1 MEISVER
8 ETILNEKTHLLK
20 VCVFEFILN
29 LLKLISKNNFY
40 FQKEIRLYQTRIEE
54 MQNTEIDLRNQ
65 ISLYNE
71 KYEEFQNALARS
83 NKVFAG
89 FKGDME
95 LVSNK
100 KLIIYKLCL

>member
-8 ETILNEKTHLLK
+8 ESILNEKTQLLK
-20 VCVFEFILN
+20 VCIIIFFSIKKITFVIKYYVFCL
-29 LLKLISKNNFY
+29 
-40 FQKEIRLYQTRIEE
+40 KEIRQYQQRIDE

-95 LVSNK
+95 LVS
-100 KLIIYKLCL
+100 

>member
-1 MEISVER
+1 LFF
-8 ETILNEKTHLLK
+8 T
-20 VCVFEFILN
+20 
-29 LLKLISKNNFY
+29 
-40 FQKEIRLYQTRIEE
+40 KEIRHYQTRIQE
-54 MQNTEIDLRNQ
+54 MQSTEIDLRNQ

-95 LVSNK
+95 LVSK
-100 KLIIYKLCL
+100 HKIYIITFIRVLY

>member
-1 MEISVER
+1 MYYYFLSIKKTSV
-8 ETILNEKTHLLK
+8 TKYCL
-20 VCVFEFILN
+20 
-29 LLKLISKNNFY
+29 
-40 FQKEIRLYQTRIEE
+40 KEIRQYQQRIDE

-95 LVSNK
+95 LVS
-100 KLIIYKLCL
+100 

>member
-1 MEISVER
+1 M
-8 ETILNEKTHLLK
+8 
-20 VCVFEFILN
+20 
-29 LLKLISKNNFY
+29 
-40 FQKEIRLYQTRIEE
+40 RIEE

-95 LVSNK
+95 LVSRSWLKHTNTILSFFSFIILDVK
-100 KLIIYKLCL
+100 KNS

>member
-1 MEISVER
+1 
-8 ETILNEKTHLLK
+8 
-20 VCVFEFILN
+20 
-29 LLKLISKNNFY
+29 
-40 FQKEIRLYQTRIEE
+40 

-95 LVSNK
+95 LVSKHKIYITTFIRVLYQDVYNK
-100 KLIIYKLCL
+100 YYLICIDVKKNSQTRKRISQLENAL

>member
-1 MEISVER
+1 
-8 ETILNEKTHLLK
+8 
-20 VCVFEFILN
+20 
-29 LLKLISKNNFY
+29 
-40 FQKEIRLYQTRIEE
+40 

-95 LVSNK
+95 LVSFK
-100 KLIIYKLCL
+100 YYIYH

>member
-1 MEISVER
+1 MLV
-8 ETILNEKTHLLK
+8 ILCFDL
-20 VCVFEFILN
+20 
-29 LLKLISKNNFY
+29 
-40 FQKEIRLYQTRIEE
+40 KEIRQYQVRIEE

-95 LVSNK
+95 LVSKNI
-100 KLIIYKLCL
+100 LSCNTR

>member
-1 MEISVER
+1 
-8 ETILNEKTHLLK
+8 
-20 VCVFEFILN
+20 
-29 LLKLISKNNFY
+29 
-40 FQKEIRLYQTRIEE
+40 

>member
-1 MEISVER
+1 
-8 ETILNEKTHLLK
+8 
-20 VCVFEFILN
+20 
-29 LLKLISKNNFY
+29 
-40 FQKEIRLYQTRIEE
+40 

-95 LVSNK
+95 LVSK
-100 KLIIYKLCL
+100 YLS

>member
-1 MEISVER
+1 
-8 ETILNEKTHLLK
+8 
-20 VCVFEFILN
+20 
-29 LLKLISKNNFY
+29 
-40 FQKEIRLYQTRIEE
+40 

-95 LVSNK
+95 LVSYK
-100 KLIIYKLCL
+100 HIIFLDIYIFYKVLFES

>member
-8 ETILNEKTHLLK
+8 ETILNEKTQLL
-20 VCVFEFILN
+20 
-29 LLKLISKNNFY
+29 
-40 FQKEIRLYQTRIEE
+40 KEIRQYQTRIEE

-95 LVSNK
+95 LMSK
-100 KLIIYKLCL
+100 KNS

>member
-1 MEISVER
+1 
-8 ETILNEKTHLLK
+8 
-20 VCVFEFILN
+20 
-29 LLKLISKNNFY
+29 
-40 FQKEIRLYQTRIEE
+40 
-54 MQNTEIDLRNQ
+54 MQATEIDLRNQ

-95 LVSNK
+95 LVSKIN
-100 KLIIYKLCL
+100 INFSN

>member
-1 MEISVER
+1 MYYYVF
-8 ETILNEKTHLLK
+8 LPLKKTTHINK
-20 VCVFEFILN
+20 YVFFL
-29 LLKLISKNNFY
+29 
-40 FQKEIRLYQTRIEE
+40 KEIRQYQQRIDE

-95 LVSNK
+95 LVS
-100 KLIIYKLCL
+100 

>member
-1 MEISVER
+1 MCYYFFSIKKTTSV
-8 ETILNEKTHLLK
+8 IKY
-20 VCVFEFILN
+20 VFCL
-29 LLKLISKNNFY
+29 
-40 FQKEIRLYQTRIEE
+40 KEIRQYQQRIDE

-95 LVSNK
+95 LVS
-100 KLIIYKLCL
+100 

>member
-1 MEISVER
+1 
-8 ETILNEKTHLLK
+8 
-20 VCVFEFILN
+20 
-29 LLKLISKNNFY
+29 
-40 FQKEIRLYQTRIEE
+40 

-95 LVSNK
+95 LVSKNK
-100 KLIIYKLCL
+100 LYISICDSFVSIIFFYS

>member
-1 MEISVER
+1 VLK
-8 ETILNEKTHLLK
+8 IL
-20 VCVFEFILN
+20 FFD
-29 LLKLISKNNFY
+29 
-40 FQKEIRLYQTRIEE
+40 QKEIRQYQARIEE

-95 LVSNK
+95 LVSK
-100 KLIIYKLCL
+100 

>member
-1 MEISVER
+1 
-8 ETILNEKTHLLK
+8 
-20 VCVFEFILN
+20 
-29 LLKLISKNNFY
+29 
-40 FQKEIRLYQTRIEE
+40 

-95 LVSNK
+95 LVSRNK
-100 KLIIYKLCL
+100 KISYR